1 MSGTGNGDE
10 LTLLVATFVEEVRP
24 YSPSIRRGIGG
35 IFGLPRDTQAI
46 EAARHNL
53 ETLAASARML
63 ELAPARQLGELA
75 QLLLEGF
82 TAAERGGV
90 PDESQVPLLAIVD
103 QLDTQIERLLHD
115 DGQGRERL
123 DRSYRLLEEV
133 LQTVEAA
140 EAAPP
145 PLLDI
150 SLDDLLLT
158 LQPATPAIPLDQEP
172 VTAPLPALPEP
183 TQTEIVLVAED
194 AVAPIEWGA
203 KETILWNKGGW
214 NERKTAYG
222 NTEWI
227 FLDEE
232 GATGALVPPP
242 GMRAVPTD
250 DEEPTIVAAAEDAP
264 LSAPE
269 SAATAPVFAAHA
281 DTGEQA
287 AATSSTPAVPTSA
300 AATRE
305 EPLPAMLLSAPGPGT
320 GTLDAHALEEAVLLA
335 LSEEELAHYLTLSKE
350 EQQVFLHV
358 QWGEMTDFATDLGLA
373 IDPALLAAR
382 DTGDLSALL
391 GATASDTGALPSTSG
406 AREKHTDALLGPI
419 PLIPPHRPQRPLLA
433 APHGGGLGTDRLLAT
448 ETAPAHVANEAGPP
462 HAAHAAGEVPTIDA
476 PAGASDSV
484 LALAAPVPEPAELL
498 AASMGDDAEADD
510 TPLEAVEAQFPVVT
524 TAADEQHA
532 QVDDLLLT
540 EYRAADHAT
549 NLLGDDF
556 AETHDLARAA
566 EDAVQIRA
574 ARLASD
580 RRSLGTAE
588 LGTGSNPPA
597 TAEFDSSAARPLA
610 AAFGAEAAAAPPA
623 IAVDASIGTERG
635 DTGPE
640 EGNFLDALLDEEPL
654 GTRHAA
660 PDDETKDSF
669 GEDDDAADLNF
680 AALPELDPE
689 IEAAFA
695 RLSEAE
701 VNTFLTLDGEAAL
714 AFLRDHTAE
723 AAATAA
729 NSSDEAPIPVMA
741 APLDTTADDSTELSF
756 DQEIVEVFLQEAQDL
771 LAEWEVGAAC
781 LHRAPADAA
790 QLATLRRVAH
800 TLKGAANMMGFTRL
814 GTAGWRVEDLLDRLE
829 ERELAVAPPIL
840 AFIDDTYRFV
850 RRASDL
856 TATDDDAVLDTESAA
871 LDTRHEA
878 LAATIEAGEM
888 HAPLDTATA
897 QDQPDHM
904 LWEATEGEIDGEL
917 LDVFIQEAE
926 EHLAAFGQALVAL
939 DRHPD
944 SAEQI
949 AEAKRIIHTL
959 KGAAGALDYPVTAAL
974 CHSIEDLFGALDER
988 SGAPSREMLTLFFD
1002 SAEALEALVRGIA
1015 AAQGEDR
1022 ALVAPLHGRYAA
1034 LLSQAGRAPQSEA
1047 AETIPERPEEPRAES
1062 AARSVRVDIA
1072 HLDNLLNLVGELVI
1086 NRTSQEQYLGRLG
1099 RTVGELGISVERL
1112 RRVGGQLENR
1122 YEVAE
1127 LLRDESPR
1135 AHLALVGPREEGQDE
1150 FDSLE
1155 MDRYTELH
1163 RISRE
1168 LIEIAADI
1176 NTASTEFDGLYDG
1189 FEQTLSRQS
1198 RIATDLQDRMMEVR
1212 LVPLSTIAARLYRA
1226 ARGVAT
1232 RRGREVEL
1240 LIAGETVEID
1250 KVLLEEVT
1258 DPLLHLVRNAADH
1271 GIEAPEERRRRGKPT
1286 RGTIRLSAA
1295 REGNEAVIRVSDDGL
1310 GIDLDRVLDK
1320 ALARGIIRRREG
1332 LTRDQILDLIFL
1344 PGFSTSATISD
1355 ISGRGVGLD
1364 VVRTNVARLKGSL
1377 GVESEPGVG
1386 TTFTIRL
1393 PIMLAVTRALLVR
1406 SGTQTF
1412 AIPLPVVEQVA
1423 FFRKELVSSI
1433 GESELLDLGDTT
1445 YPVLHLNRAL
1455 GLATGGEPAPGARA
1469 LIVGNAERRVAL
1481 VVDELIGQQEIVVK
1495 RLGRHLQSVAGVA
1508 GATIL
1513 GSGQVVLIL
1522 NVLDL
1527 IGARR
1532 VVREAPALPQPP
1544 RPQDIPLTGPGGR
1557 VALVVDDSLSVRRV
1571 LTRTLERD
1579 GWQVLGAKDG
1589 VEALEILSWARPQVA
1604 ILDIEMPRMDGYELL
1619 ALIRGGAEHR
1629 DLPIAML
1636 TSRAGQKHR
1645 RKALDLGASAYLIK
1659 PFEESE
1665 LLRTLRE
1672 LGAMARQQTVG

>member
-10 LTLLVATFVEEVRP
+10 LALLVATFVEEVRP
-24 YSPSIRRGIGG
+24 YIPSIRRGIGG
-35 IFGLPRDTQAI
+35 IFALPRDTQGI
-46 EAARHNL
+46 ESARQSL
-53 ETLAASARML
+53 DTLAGSARML
-63 ELAPARQLGELA
+63 DLPPARQLGELA

-90 PDESQVPLLAIVD
+90 PDESQTPLLVIVD
-103 QLDTQIERLLHD
+103 QLDAQIESLLHD

-123 DRSYRLLEEV
+123 DRSYRLLEQV

-140 EAAPP
+140 EAAPL

-158 LQPATPAIPLDQEP
+158 LQPPMPLVPAAPEQEP
-172 VTAPLPALPEP
+172 ETAPLPALPEP

-194 AVAPIEWGA
+194 AVAPIEWGE

-232 GATGALVPPP
+232 GGTNSLVPPP
-242 GMRAVPTD
+242 GMVA
-250 DEEPTIVAAAEDAP
+250 EPTGTEPVPVEAVDVGVPPSADEATAIVVVEAAEVNVDADDALAAITSQP
-264 LSAPE
+264 LAIEATTPVDEPMRAIPRAQAPSA
-269 SAATAPVFAAHA
+269 
-281 DTGEQA
+281 
-287 AATSSTPAVPTSA
+287 
-300 AATRE
+300 
-305 EPLPAMLLSAPGPGT
+305 
-320 GTLDAHALEEAVLLA
+320 GTLDARALEEAALLA
-335 LSEEELAHYLTLSKE
+335 LSDSDLAHYLTLTGD
-350 EQQVFLHV
+350 EQQVFLQAHMGV
-358 QWGEMTDFATDLGLA
+358 MTDFATDLGLI
-373 IDPALLAAR
+373 IDPDLQAAR
-382 DTGDLSALL
+382 DTGDLTALL
-391 GATASDTGALPSTSG
+391 GATASDTGALPPLSG
-406 AREKHTDALLGPI
+406 RRDKHTDALLAPI
-419 PLIPPHRPQRPLLA
+419 ALIPAHRPQRPLLG
-433 APHGGGLGTDRLLAT
+433 APQSGGLGTDRLLAT
-448 ETAPAHVANEAGPP
+448 DTAPP
-462 HAAHAAGEVPTIDA
+462 AADDVSEQHDGTATESTAAPDGDT
-476 PAGASDSV
+476 DSV
-484 LALAAPVPEPAELL
+484 LALADTAPEPA
-498 AASMGDDAEADD
+498 AEA
-510 TPLEAVEAQFPVVT
+510 TASTGAAI
-524 TAADEQHA
+524 AADDPSTGADEEGPTSAAPTGDEQRA

-549 NLLGDDF
+549 SLLGDDF
-556 AETHDLARAA
+556 IETPDLAQAA

-588 LGTGSNPPA
+588 FNKDTAFSA
-597 TAEFDSSAARPLA
+597 TAELHAGDSEIGTARI
-610 AAFGAEAAAAPPA
+610 PA
-623 IAVDASIGTERG
+623 IDATVEE
-635 DTGPE
+635 PE
-640 EGNFLDALLDEEPL
+640 EDNFLDALLDEQSSRVPDIEAAESTDAPL
-654 GTRHAA
+654 DEGY
-660 PDDETKDSF
+660 DDVE
-669 GEDDDAADLNF
+669 LNF

-695 RLSEAE
+695 RLSEAD

-714 AFLRDHTAE
+714 TFLREHTVETAAE
-723 AAATAA
+723 AATGH
-729 NSSDEAPIPVMA
+729 DEGA
-741 APLDTTADDSTELSF
+741 APLEAAVLDAAVETIGLSF

-771 LAEWEVGAAC
+771 LAEWESGAAS

-814 GTAGWRVEDLLDRLE
+814 GAAGWRVEDLLDRLE
-829 ERELAVAPPIL
+829 ERELSVAPPIL
-840 AFIDDTYRFV
+840 AFIDDTYDFV
-850 RRASDL
+850 RRASDVM
-856 TATDDDAVLDTESAA
+856 ANGDDATLDAESAA

-878 LAATIEAGEM
+878 LVAAIESEELQ
-888 HAPLDTATA
+888 APRNAASDTA
-897 QDQPDHM
+897 PDESSDETWM
-904 LWEATEGEIDGEL
+904 ATEGEIDAEL

-926 EHLAAFGQALVAL
+926 EHLAAFGQTLVAL

-944 SAEQI
+944 STEQI

-974 CHSIEDLFGALDER
+974 CHSIEDLFEMLDER
-988 SGAPSREMLTLFFD
+988 GEAPSREMLTLCFD
-1002 SAEALEALVRGIA
+1002 SAEALETLVRGIA
-1015 AAQGEDR
+1015 AKQGEDR
-1022 ALVAPLHGRYAA
+1022 KLVAPLHTRYAT
-1034 LLSQAGRAPQSEA
+1034 LLNRAGRTPQTA
-1047 AETIPERPEEPRAES
+1047 AIDAAPERAEEPRAES

-1086 NRTSQEQYLGRLG
+1086 NRTSQEQYLERLG
-1099 RTVGELGISVERL
+1099 RTVAELGISVERL

-1135 AHLALVGPREEGQDE
+1135 ARLTLVGPQEEGHDE
-1150 FDSLE
+1150 FDALE

-1232 RRGREVEL
+1232 RRGREMEL
-1240 LIAGETVEID
+1240 LIDGETIEID

-1271 GIEAPEERRRRGKPT
+1271 GIESPEERRRRGKPT

-1295 REGNEAVIRVSDDGL
+1295 REGNEAVIRVSDDGA

-1320 ALARGIIRRREG
+1320 ALARGIIRRRDG
-1332 LTRDQILDLIFL
+1332 LSRDQILDLIFL

-1364 VVRTNVARLKGSL
+1364 VVRTNVARLKGTLS
-1377 GVESEPGVG
+1377 VQSEPGAG

-1423 FFRKELVSSI
+1423 FFHKELISTV
-1433 GESELLDLGDTT
+1433 GESELLDLNDTA
-1445 YPVLHLNRAL
+1445 YPVIHLNRAL
-1455 GLATGGEPAPGARA
+1455 GLATGGDPAPGARA
-1469 LIVGNAERRVAL
+1469 LIVGNADRRVAL

-1527 IGARR
+1527 IAARR
-1532 VVREAPALPQPP
+1532 TVREAPVVPQPI
-1544 RPQDIPLTGPGGR
+1544 RPQGAAQAGPGGR

-1619 ALIRGGAEHR
+1619 ALIRSGADHR

-1636 TSRAGQKHR
+1636 TSRAGEKHR
-1645 RKALDLGASAYLIK
+1645 RKALELGASAYLIK
-1659 PFEESE
+1659 PFDENE

-1672 LGAMARQQTVG
+1672 LGATTRQQTVG

>member
-10 LTLLVATFVEEVRP
+10 LALLAPAFVEEVRP
-24 YSPSIRRGIGG
+24 YIPSIRRGIGG
-35 IFGLPRDTQAI
+35 IFALPRDTQAI
-46 EAARHNL
+46 EAARQGL
-53 ETLAASARML
+53 DTLAASARML
-63 ELAPARQLGELA
+63 DLPPARQLGELA

-90 PDESQVPLLAIVD
+90 PDESQVPLLALVD
-103 QLDTQIERLLHD
+103 HLDTQIESLLHD

-123 DRSYRLLEEV
+123 DRSYLLLEQV

-158 LQPATPAIPLDQEP
+158 LQP
-172 VTAPLPALPEP
+172 TAPAAPAEQDSGTAPLPEP

-194 AVAPIEWGA
+194 AVAPIEWGE

-214 NERKTAYG
+214 NERKTTYG

-227 FLDEE
+227 FLDVE
-232 GATGALVPPP
+232 GGTNTLVPPP
-242 GMRAVPTD
+242 EIRGVPTN
-250 DEEPTIVAAAEDAP
+250 DEAAT
-264 LSAPE
+264 
-269 SAATAPVFAAHA
+269 SAATAA
-281 DTGEQA
+281 DVPHIAEEPMA
-287 AATSSTPAVPTSA
+287 VAATPVADGAIDEQTDVTGIAAWFSNASA
-300 AATRE
+300 AAPRD
-305 EPLPAMLLSAPGPGT
+305 EPGRAVAPTHQPGT
-320 GTLDAHALEEAVLLA
+320 GTLDAYALEEATLLA
-335 LSEEELAHYLTLSKE
+335 LSEDDLAHYLSLAE
-350 EQQVFLHV
+350 DEQHVFLQVHL
-358 QWGEMTDFATDLGLA
+358 GEMTDFATDLGLVV
-373 IDPALLAAR
+373 DPALRAAR

-391 GATASDTGALPSTSG
+391 GATAGDTGALPSMSG
-406 AREKHTDALLGPI
+406 EREKHTDAPLGPLA
-419 PLIPPHRPQRPLLA
+419 LIAPHRSQRPLLA
-433 APHGGGLGTDRLLAT
+433 TPHGGGLGTDRLLAT
-448 ETAPAHVANEAGPP
+448 DATPPPGTSIAEPHDAVHTDAEPTLAPEDNAEAM
-462 HAAHAAGEVPTIDA
+462 
-476 PAGASDSV
+476 
-484 LALAAPVPEPAELL
+484 LALAAMDHEPAETLIASEGDEAGTDHVTNTTNVGGTPALL
-498 AASMGDDAEADD
+498 
-510 TPLEAVEAQFPVVT
+510 TPIT
-524 TAADEQHA
+524 DDEQRA

-540 EYRAADHAT
+540 GYRAADHAT
-549 NLLGDDF
+549 KRLDDHF
-556 AETHDLARAA
+556 AGTHDLAWAA

-574 ARLASD
+574 ARLEFD
-580 RRSLGTAE
+580 RRSLSTVDHD
-588 LGTGSNPPA
+588 TGDDRPA
-597 TAEFDSSAARPLA
+597 TVDLGGERADDTNAIGDD
-610 AAFGAEAAAAPPA
+610 GAN
-623 IAVDASIGTERG
+623 ASE
-635 DTGPE
+635 GPQ
-640 EGNFLDALLDEEPL
+640 EGAFLDALLDEESPER
-654 GTRHAA
+654 GIVT
-660 PDDETKDSF
+660 S
-669 GEDDDAADLNF
+669 DDDATSSLDEDGEDADLNF
-680 AALPELDPE
+680 AALPEIDPE

-695 RLSEAE
+695 RLSESDI
-701 VNTFLTLDGEAAL
+701 NTFLTLDGEAAL
-714 AFLRDHTAE
+714 AFLRDHTADSAT
-723 AAATAA
+723 AAATRDDASA
-729 NSSDEAPIPVMA
+729 TPVVSDT
-741 APLDTTADDSTELSF
+741 LDTAGESTDLGF
-756 DQEIVEVFLQEAQDL
+756 DQEIVEVFLQEAQEL
-771 LAEWEVGAAC
+771 LAEWETGAAS

-814 GTAGWRVEDLLDRLE
+814 GAAGWRVEDLLDRLE
-829 ERELAVAPPIL
+829 ERELAVAPRIL

-850 RRASDL
+850 RRVSDVTG
-856 TATDDDAVLDTESAA
+856 TADDATLDAESAA

-878 LAATIEAGEM
+878 LAAAIGAGEL
-888 HAPLDTATA
+888 HTPLDATS
-897 QDQPDHM
+897 DTTMDEPDAEM
-904 LWEATEGEIDGEL
+904 WQATDGEIDGEL

-926 EHLAAFGQALVAL
+926 EHLAAFGQTLVAL

-959 KGAAGALDYPVTAAL
+959 KGAAGALDYPVLTAL

-988 SGAPSREMLTLFFD
+988 GAPPSREMLTLFFD
-1002 SAEALEALVRGIA
+1002 SAEALETLVRGIA
-1015 AAQGEDR
+1015 AGKREDR
-1022 ALVAPLHGRYAA
+1022 ALVAPLRGRYAA
-1034 LLSQAGRAPQSEA
+1034 LLSQAGRKPQSEA
-1047 AETIPERPEEPRAES
+1047 AEPNPARPEESRTES

-1099 RTVGELGISVERL
+1099 RTVAELGIGVERL

-1127 LLRDESPR
+1127 LLRAESPR
-1135 AHLALVGPREEGQDE
+1135 AHLALVGPSDGGQDE
-1150 FDSLE
+1150 FDALE

-1189 FEQTLSRQS
+1189 FEQTLARQS

-1240 LIAGETVEID
+1240 TIVGETVEID

-1271 GIEAPEERRRRGKPT
+1271 GIEAPEERQQRGKPM

-1295 REGNEAVIRVSDDGL
+1295 REGSEAVIRVSDDGA

-1320 ALARGIIRRREG
+1320 ALARGIIRRRDG
-1332 LTRDQILDLIFL
+1332 LTREQILDLIFL

-1364 VVRTNVARLKGSL
+1364 VVRTNVARLKGTL

-1423 FFRKELVSSI
+1423 FFRKELVSTI
-1433 GESELLDLGDTT
+1433 GERELLDLGDAT
-1445 YPVLHLNRAL
+1445 YPVLHLHRAL
-1455 GLATGGEPAPGARA
+1455 GLVSGGEPAPGARA

-1532 VVREAPALPQPP
+1532 VVREAPALPQPI
-1544 RPQDIPLTGPGGR
+1544 RPQDIPHGGPGGR

-1619 ALIRGGAEHR
+1619 ALIRGGTEHR
-1629 DLPIAML
+1629 ELPIAML
-1636 TSRAGQKHR
+1636 TSRAGEKHR
-1645 RKALDLGASAYLIK
+1645 RKALDLGASAYLVK

-1672 LGAMARQQTVG
+1672 LGAAVRQQTVG

>member
-10 LTLLVATFVEEVRP
+10 LGLLVATFVEEVRP
-24 YSPSIRRGIGG
+24 FIPSIRRGIGG
-35 IFGLPRDTQAI
+35 IFALPRDTQGI

-53 ETLAASARML
+53 DTLAGSARML
-63 ELAPARQLGELA
+63 DLPPARQLGELA

-90 PDESQVPLLAIVD
+90 PDESQAPLLTIVEH
-103 QLDTQIERLLHD
+103 LDAQIESLLHD
-115 DGQGRERL
+115 EGQGRERL
-123 DRSYRLLEEV
+123 DRSYRLLEQV

-140 EAAPP
+140 EAAPL

-158 LQPATPAIPLDQEP
+158 LQPAAPAVPEEP
-172 VTAPLPALPEP
+172 EAAPLPALPEP
-183 TQTEIVLVAED
+183 SQTEIVLVAED

-222 NTEWI
+222 NTEWV

-232 GATGALVPPP
+232 RGTGTLVPPP
-242 GMRAVPTD
+242 GMIEVPTND
-250 DEEPTIVAAAEDAP
+250 AAPPLEATAVDAP
-264 LSAPE
+264 RIAEE
-269 SAATAPVFAAHA
+269 SADTPLVAVAHA
-281 DTGEQA
+281 DVDEQLDITPLA
-287 AATSSTPAVPTSA
+287 ALSHTAGAATPSDARIT
-300 AATRE
+300 
-305 EPLPAMLLSAPGPGT
+305 T
-320 GTLDAHALEEAVLLA
+320 GTLDAQALEEAALLA
-335 LSEEELAHYLTLSKE
+335 LSEDDLAHYLDLTDD
-350 EQQVFLHV
+350 EQRVFL
-358 QWGEMTDFATDLGLA
+358 QALLGEMTDFATDLGLA
-373 IDPALLAAR
+373 IDPVLQAAR

-391 GATASDTGALPSTSG
+391 GAAASDTGSLPPTPG
-406 AREKHTDALLGPI
+406 GREKHTDALLAPI
-419 PLIPPHRPQRPLLA
+419 ALIAPRRPQRPLLS
-433 APHGGGLGTDRLLAT
+433 APHGDGPGTDRLLAT
-448 ETAPAHVANEAGPP
+448 NTTPAPTANMSEPQVATPAEMDPAL
-462 HAAHAAGEVPTIDA
+462 A
-476 PAGASDSV
+476 PDDNDDSV
-484 LALAAPVPEPAELL
+484 LALADTDHESAETIVANTGHAAATDVETIEKDETL
-498 AASMGDDAEADD
+498 AALAA
-510 TPLEAVEAQFPVVT
+510 
-524 TAADEQHA
+524 TAADAQHA

-549 NLLGDDF
+549 KLLGAGF
-556 AETHDLARAA
+556 TETHDLARAA

-574 ARLASD
+574 ARLESA
-580 RRSLGTAE
+580 RRSLNTADLDTGDDDPVTAE
-588 LGTGSNPPA
+588 PKAEHADGVGAAGIGATISEEPA
-597 TAEFDSSAARPLA
+597 
-610 AAFGAEAAAAPPA
+610 
-623 IAVDASIGTERG
+623 
-635 DTGPE
+635 
-640 EGNFLDALLDEEPL
+640 EGNFLDVLLDDV
-654 GTRHAA
+654 
-660 PDDETKDSF
+660 PDDAAASVLD
-669 GEDDDAADLNF
+669 EDDDTDLNF

-701 VNTFLTLDGEAAL
+701 INTFLTLDGEAAL
-714 AFLRDHTAE
+714 AFLREHTTGSATE
-723 AAATAA
+723 AATRHDEDSAPVAAATIASA
-729 NSSDEAPIPVMA
+729 EE
-741 APLDTTADDSTELSF
+741 STDLSF

-771 LAEWEVGAAC
+771 LAEWEAGAAS
-781 LHRAPADAA
+781 LHHDPADAA
-790 QLATLRRVAH
+790 QLATLRRIAH
-800 TLKGAANMMGFTRL
+800 TLKGAANMMGFARL
-814 GTAGWRVEDLLDRLE
+814 GAAGWRVEDLLDRLE

-840 AFIDDTYRFV
+840 AFIDDTHRFV
-850 RRASDL
+850 RRASDV
-856 TATDDDAVLDTESAA
+856 TVRDDDAMLDAESAA

-878 LAATIEAGEM
+878 LVAAIEAGEV
-888 HAPLDTATA
+888 HAPLDRGSDDTITEEAITAT
-897 QDQPDHM
+897 
-904 LWEATEGEIDGEL
+904 WEATDGEIDGEL

-944 SAEQI
+944 SVGQI

-959 KGAAGALDYPVTAAL
+959 KGAAGALGYPVTAAL
-974 CHSIEDLFGALDER
+974 CHSIEDLFGMLDER
-988 SGAPSREMLTLFFD
+988 DDVPSREMLTLCFD
-1002 SAEALEALVRGIA
+1002 SAEALETLVRGIA
-1015 AAQGEDR
+1015 TGQGEER
-1022 ALVAPLHGRYAA
+1022 ALVTPLRGRYAA
-1034 LLSQAGRAPQSEA
+1034 LLNHAGRTPQDTTAEA
-1047 AETIPERPEEPRAES
+1047 IPERPEEPRAES

-1086 NRTSQEQYLGRLG
+1086 NRTSQEQYLERLG
-1099 RTVGELGISVERL
+1099 RTVAELGISVERL

-1135 AHLALVGPREEGQDE
+1135 AHLTLVGPREEGQDE
-1150 FDSLE
+1150 FDALE
-1155 MDRYTELH
+1155 LDRYTELH

-1189 FEQTLSRQS
+1189 FEQTLARQS

-1232 RRGREVEL
+1232 RRGREVDL
-1240 LIAGETVEID
+1240 TIDGETVEID
-1250 KVLLEEVT
+1250 KVLLEEIT

-1271 GIEAPEERRRRGKPT
+1271 GIEAPEERRRRGKPP

-1320 ALARGIIRRREG
+1320 ALARGIIRRRDG
-1332 LTRDQILDLIFL
+1332 LTRDQILNLIFL

-1364 VVRTNVARLKGSL
+1364 VVRTNVARLKGTL
-1377 GVESEPGVG
+1377 GVASEPGVG

-1423 FFRKELVSSI
+1423 FFRKELVSTI
-1433 GESELLDLGDTT
+1433 GERELLDLGDTA

-1527 IGARR
+1527 IGAGRT
-1532 VVREAPALPQPP
+1532 VREAPALPQPL
-1544 RPQDIPLTGPGGR
+1544 RSQGTAHGGLGGR

-1636 TSRAGQKHR
+1636 TSRAGEKHR

-1672 LGAMARQQTVG
+1672 LGAAARQQTVG

>member
-24 YSPSIRRGIGG
+24 YIPSIQRGIGG

-46 EAARHNL
+46 EAARHHL
-53 ETLAASARML
+53 DTLAASARML
-63 ELAPARQLGELA
+63 DLDPARQLGELA

-103 QLDTQIERLLHD
+103 HLDTQIESLLHD

-123 DRSYRLLEEV
+123 DRSYRLLEQV

-140 EAAPP
+140 EAAPL

-158 LQPATPAIPLDQEP
+158 LQPATPAIPLDEEP

-194 AVAPIEWGA
+194 AVAPIEWGE

-227 FLDEE
+227 FLDVE
-232 GATGALVPPP
+232 GTTGAPVPPP
-242 GMRAVPTD
+242 GMRAVPLD
-250 DEEPTIVAAAEDAP
+250 DEEPTIVAATEDAP
-264 LSAPE
+264 LGAPE
-269 SAATAPVFAAHA
+269 SATTSPIFVAHA
-281 DTGEQA
+281 DTEEQA
-287 AATSSTPAVPTSA
+287 EATGSVSSVPTSA
-300 AATRE
+300 ATTRE
-305 EPLPAMLLSAPGPGT
+305 EFMPAMLSAGGPGT

-335 LSEEELAHYLTLSKE
+335 LSEDELAHYLTLSEE
-350 EQQVFLHV
+350 EQQVFLHIR
-358 QWGEMTDFATDLGLA
+358 WGEMTDFATDLGLA
-373 IDPALLAAR
+373 IDPALLAVR

-391 GATASDTGALPSTSG
+391 GATASDT
-406 AREKHTDALLGPI
+406 DALLGPI
-419 PLIPPHRPQRPLLA
+419 ALIPHHRPQRPLLA

-448 ETAPAHVANEAGPP
+448 ETAPAHVVNEVGPP

-476 PAGASDSV
+476 PAGANDSV
-484 LALAAPVPEPAELL
+484 LALAAPVHEPAEPL
-498 AASMGDDAEADD
+498 AVSAGDDAESDD
-510 TPLEAVEAQFPVVT
+510 APLETDESQFPVVT
-524 TAADEQHA
+524 TADDAQRA

-588 LGTGSNPPA
+588 LGTGSNPPPT
-597 TAEFDSSAARPLA
+597 TAFDSSADRPLTA
-610 AAFGAEAAAAPPA
+610 TFGAEAADEPPA
-623 IAVDASIGTERG
+623 IAVDAGVGTERG
-635 DTGPE
+635 DTESE
-640 EGNFLDALLDEEPL
+640 EGTFLDALLDEGPP
-654 GTRHAA
+654 GTLHAA
-660 PDDETKDSF
+660 PDDETNDPF
-669 GEDDDAADLNF
+669 GEDDDDADLNF

-714 AFLRDHTAE
+714 AFLRGHTAE

-729 NSSDEAPIPVMA
+729 DSSDEAPIPVMV

-756 DQEIVEVFLQEAQDL
+756 DQEIVEVFLQEVQDL
-771 LAEWEVGAAC
+771 LAEWEVGAAR

-814 GTAGWRVEDLLDRLE
+814 GAAGWRVEDLLDRLE

-856 TATDDDAVLDTESAA
+856 TATDDDAVLDAESAA

-888 HAPLDTATA
+888 HAPLDTAAA
-897 QDQPDHM
+897 QDQPDDL

-959 KGAAGALDYPVTAAL
+959 KGAAGALGYPVTAAL
-974 CHSIEDLFGALDER
+974 CHSIEDLFGTLDER
-988 SGAPSREMLTLFFD
+988 GDAPSREILTLFFD
-1002 SAEALEALVRGIA
+1002 SAEALEALVRRIA
-1015 AAQGEDR
+1015 AGQGEDR
-1022 ALVAPLHGRYAA
+1022 ALVAPLHGRYAT
-1034 LLSQAGRAPQSEA
+1034 LLSQAGRTPQ
-1047 AETIPERPEEPRAES
+1047 AESAEIAPERPEEPRAEG

-1099 RTVGELGISVERL
+1099 RTVAELSISVERL

-1240 LIAGETVEID
+1240 LIDGETVEID

-1423 FFRKELVSSI
+1423 FFRKELVSII

-1532 VVREAPALPQPP
+1532 VVREAPALPQLP
-1544 RPQDIPLTGPGGR
+1544 RPQDIPLAGPAGR

-1636 TSRAGQKHR
+1636 TSRAGEKHR

-1672 LGAMARQQTVG
+1672 LGAAARQQTVG